1 MADLAA
7 WGAGV
12 QQEDFELVQQACHM
26 NKSWVGSEIQH
37 HLQRLIPA
45 GTHIPGLVNC

>member
-1 MADLAA
+1 MADLLA

-12 QQEDFELVQQACHM
+12 QQEDFQLVQQACH
-26 NKSWVGSEIQH
+26 KGKAWIGSEVQH

-45 GTHIPGLVNC
+45 GTHIPGFVNC